1 MGETLRN
8 LQGGAERRCE
18 KVRHRR
24 SPRARAGRLADLQ
37 VIPRTEAR
45 VLRRHSAHV
54 DLPLPV
60 DKRLRQIR
68 LGRWPAIGWEKAV
81 ARWDGLRRARDDGL
95 DPQLDCRSGG
105 PTT

>member
-1 MGETLRN
+1 
-8 LQGGAERRCE
+8 
-18 KVRHRR
+18 
-24 SPRARAGRLADLQ
+24 
-37 VIPRTEAR
+37 
-45 VLRRHSAHV
+45 V